1 MKDVFPFVL
10 MRGGTSKAVFFKKEE
25 MPSDSNVWEDFLTDV
40 MGSPDPTQIDGLG
53 GANSLTS
60 KVAIIS
66 KSDRKG
72 FDVDYLFAQVD
83 VFKKRVAWDS
93 NCGNISSAV
102 GPFSLYENLV
112 TGPEQ
117 GTAYVNI
124 FNVNTGKRILAE
136 VEVKDGKPVT
146 RGQFSI
152 PGVPGTA
159 SPIWLSFYDPEG
171 SVYGKF
177 LPANKIITTLS
188 TSRGPIDINIVDAGT
203 PLVMVMCKDVGL
215 SGTELPNDFDLETL
229 KFLEEIRQRA
239 ASLCT
244 TGEDK
249 LYPECSAAIPKIA
262 IIAPKNPYKTLSGEN
277 LSAKEMDLSV
287 RMLSMQKPHNAL
299 AITGAIS
306 IASSSVLENSFVRQI
321 IGNFKSTIKIGHPGG
336 IMEVEIAAKAE
347 GGVKFVKVLRTA
359 RKIAKGVVY
368 TKEVY

>member
-1 MKDVFPFVL
+1 
-10 MRGGTSKAVFFKKEE
+10 
-25 MPSDSNVWEDFLTDV
+25 MPNNRNVWEDFLTDV

-112 TGPEQ
+112 TGPDQ
-117 GTAYVNI
+117 GTAHINI
-124 FNVNTGKRILAE
+124 FNVNTCKRIVAE
-136 VEVKDGKPVT
+136 VEVNGGEPMTK
-146 RGQFSI
+146 GQFSI

-159 SPIWLSFYDPEG
+159 SPIWLSFYNPEG
-171 SVYGKF
+171 SVYGNF
-177 LPANKIITTLS
+177 LPTNKIITALS
-188 TSRGPIDINIVDAGT
+188 TSRGPIDVNIVDAGT

-229 KFLEEIRQRA
+229 NFLEEIRQRA

-244 TGEDK
+244 RGKDK
-249 LYPECSAAIPKIA
+249 LYPECSPAIPKVA
-262 IIAPKNPYKTLSGEN
+262 IIAPKNSYNTLSGEN

-299 AITGAIS
+299 AITGAIC
-306 IASSSVLENSFVRQI
+306 IASSSILENSFVRQI
-321 IGNFKSTIKIGHPGG
+321 IGSFKSTIKIGHPGG
-336 IMEVEIAAKAE
+336 IMEVKVGVKEE
-347 GGVKFVKVLRTA
+347 GGVEYVKVLRTA
-359 RKIAKGVVY
+359 RRLAKGFVY
-368 TKEVY
+368 TKQNY